1 MKFTHLGKNYK
12 VGDNLK
18 EMSEKK
24 LSKLEKYFAEDIE
37 AKITYSQEGN
47 SEKAEV
53 TILIPGIVLRAEQVS
68 DDIRNSLDRVVD
80 SLESQIRK
88 YKTKLQKRYNSGKT
102 IRFENIES
110 HEEKAQEAKKIV
122 KVKKFGLKPMDA
134 EEAILQMELISHD
147 FFVFLDSETDL
158 VKVVY
163 KRKDGNYGLLEPDF

>member
-53 TILIPGIVLRAEQVS
+53 TILIPGTVLRAEQVS

-158 VKVVY
+158 VKVIY

>member
-53 TILIPGIVLRAEQVS
+53 TILIPGTVLRAEQVS

-88 YKTKLQKRYNSGKT
+88 YKTKLQQKT
-102 IRFENIES
+102 LEQKVLRFSN
-110 HEEKAQEAKKIV
+110 
-122 KVKKFGLKPMDA
+122 FYL
-134 EEAILQMELISHD
+134 
-147 FFVFLDSETDL
+147 T
-158 VKVVY
+158 
-163 KRKDGNYGLLEPDF
+163 